1 VLGLCLLLTD
11 GQVRQQYRLGRQLV
25 AVLVLVVRVVVGV
38 VGADN
43 VEAGCCCCCTRSCCD
58 CS

>member
-1 VLGLCLLLTD
+1 LLLVH
-11 GQVRQQYRLGRQLV
+11 GQVRQQHCLGRQLV

-43 VEAGCCCCCTRSCCD
+43 VEGTRCRGRTRRRGRVGRRG
-58 CS
+58 

>member
-25 AVLVLVVRVVVGV
+25 AVLMLVVCVVVGV
-38 VGADN
+38 VGPDN
-43 VEAGCCCCCTRSCCD
+43 VEAAC
-58 CS
+58 